1 MLPKSIWYR
10 ERNSSNLFIILIYL
24 KDSPNTC
31 HICNYTRY
39 YIDLVSKTYTMEEQS
54 ISGILLA
61 RKVVGNCWEVVKNEY
76 VENLLGQSRC
86 ITFT

>member
-1 MLPKSIWYR
+1 
-10 ERNSSNLFIILIYL
+10 
-24 KDSPNTC
+24 
-31 HICNYTRY
+31 
-39 YIDLVSKTYTMEEQS
+39 MEEQS